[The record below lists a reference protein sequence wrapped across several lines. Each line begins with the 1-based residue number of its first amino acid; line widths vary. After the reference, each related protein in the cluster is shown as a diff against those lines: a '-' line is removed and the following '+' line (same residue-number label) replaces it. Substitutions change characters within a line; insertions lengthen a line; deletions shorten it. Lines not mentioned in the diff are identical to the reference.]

1 VAYYKGAASHAQCG
15 PSAAEVAFRLGCT
28 SRPDASGNYA
38 CRCPCDLHKH
48 GDRSPSL
55 SVKDGRDGR
64 VLLFCHAGGNYRD
77 VRAALVRLGVL
88 PARARP

>member
-1 VAYYKGAASHAQCG
+1 VAYYKSTASQAQCG
-15 PSAAEVAFRLGCT
+15 PSAAEVAFKLGCT
-28 SRPDASGNYA
+28 ARPDASGNYA

-55 SVKDGRDGR
+55 SVKDGRHGR
-64 VLLFCHAGGNYRD
+64 VLLFCHAGGDYRD

-88 PARARP
+88 PVRSRL